1 MCTDTSANIRASMGI
16 LLFCE
21 SVQAQYL
28 EFNVCFLIQWSTT
41 FQVGTSTAHQKDDAF
56 LKVLQLLIEGVE
68 TSHACQ
74 TPMYACCTVQP
85 QNEFKTKTAMW
96 SYLCF
101 I

>member
-1 MCTDTSANIRASMGI
+1 MCTDTPANICASMGI

-28 EFNVCFLIQWSTT
+28 EFNVCSLIQWSTP
-41 FQVGTSTAHQKDDAF
+41 FQVGMSTAHQKDDVF

-68 TSHACQ
+68 TNQAYQ
-74 TPMYACCTVQP
+74 TPKYACYTVQP